1 MWSAMSHKLKY
12 IYNND
17 SIKGE
22 QSQLHSFTGSP
33 TSIVIFCYCKSLWA
47 NNNYTVV
54 NKPVL
59 VQANKNIKVPV
70 DLKLKLRRHTS
81 ALIFTLHLMYLNV
94 SEIFFI
100 FNNYFFFTGTSTKN
114 QLDDSINCNIFL
126 GL

>member
-1 MWSAMSHKLKY
+1 M
-12 IYNND
+12 
-17 SIKGE
+17 
-22 QSQLHSFTGSP
+22 
-33 TSIVIFCYCKSLWA
+33 
-47 NNNYTVV
+47 V

-59 VQANKNIKVPV
+59 VQANTNIKVPV

-114 QLDDSINCNIFL
+114 QLDDSITVTYFWDFKYQYL
-126 GL
+126 KW